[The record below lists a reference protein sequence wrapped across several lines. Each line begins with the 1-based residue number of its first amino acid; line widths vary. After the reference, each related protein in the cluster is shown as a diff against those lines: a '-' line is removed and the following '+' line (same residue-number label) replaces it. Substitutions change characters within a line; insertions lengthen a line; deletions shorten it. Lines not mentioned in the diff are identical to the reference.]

1 MQKIFKTIIVGGG
14 AAGLLAA
21 VELLSG
27 SDCLKGDEVLIL
39 ERTDRVGKKL
49 IATGNGQGNLTNVN
63 IGDEYYYGDKNFI
76 AQFIEQE
83 KRIDLKKYFNGLS
96 IPLGGGKDGRL
107 YPLSKQASA
116 VLDVIRAYLEFK
128 GCTVVTGKKVTA
140 IEKSADGFTVFHDK
154 EKFTA
159 KAVIMATGGKAGK
172 QFGTD
177 GTAYALA
184 EKLGHKTTELYPSL
198 VQIKTET
205 ESIKGLKGLKET
217 ACVTAF
223 SGAKP
228 LKSATG
234 DLLFTE
240 FGVSGSA
247 AFTVSAAIAGLKDVY
262 LIAEFLPDLSFSETE
277 KILEDRMQKP
287 YFKKEDL
294 LCGVLNKRVGQAV
307 IKAARSFTANDIAY
321 AIKNFKLKIKGTLD
335 FNYAQVTRGGI
346 KTDKINPLN
355 YESKLA
361 KNLYIV
367 GEALDVDGDCGGYNL
382 TFAFV
387 SGIIAAKD
395 VKKKI
400 NKGVK

>member
-27 SDCLKGDEVLIL
+27 SNCLKGGDVLIL
-39 ERTDRVGKKL
+39 ERNDRVGKKL

-63 IGDEYYYGDKNFI
+63 LGSEYYYGDKNFI
-76 AQFIEQE
+76 AEFIEQE
-83 KRIDLKKYFNGLS
+83 KRVDLKRYFNGLG
-96 IPLGGGKDGRL
+96 IPLGGGKDGKL

-116 VLDVIRAYLEFK
+116 VLDVLRAYLEFK
-128 GCTVVTGKKVTA
+128 GCTVITGKKVTA
-140 IEKSADGFTVFHDK
+140 IEKSADGFTVLHDK
-154 EKFTA
+154 EKFFANT
-159 KAVIMATGGKAGK
+159 VIMATGGKAGK

-177 GTAYALA
+177 GTAYSLI
-184 EKLGHKTTELYPSL
+184 EKFGHKTTELYPSL

-205 ESIKGLKGLKET
+205 DAIKGLKGLKET

-223 SGAKP
+223 SGARP

-247 AFTVSAAIAGLKDVY
+247 IFTVSAATAGVKDAY
-262 LIAEFLPDLSFSETE
+262 LIAEFLPELSFSQTE

-294 LCGVLNKRVGQAV
+294 LCGILNKRVGQAV
-307 IKAARSFTANDIAY
+307 IKAARSFTAKDIAY
-321 AIKNFKLKIKGTLD
+321 TIKNFKLKIKGTLD

-346 KTDKINPLN
+346 KTDKVNPTN
-355 YESKLA
+355 YESKLV

-367 GEALDVDGDCGGYNL
+367 GEVLDVDGDCGGYNL

-387 SGIIAAKD
+387 SGIVAAKD
-395 VKKKI
+395 VKKKLT
-400 NKGVK
+400 KE